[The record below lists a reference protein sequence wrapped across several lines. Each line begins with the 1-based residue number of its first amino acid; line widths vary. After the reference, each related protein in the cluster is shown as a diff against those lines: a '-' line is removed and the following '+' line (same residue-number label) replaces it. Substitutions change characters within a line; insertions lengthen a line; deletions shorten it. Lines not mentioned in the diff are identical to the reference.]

1 MPACLLL
8 FLLTF
13 FLHSCAKD
21 LKKNIDSGY
30 PLIVL
35 VDYGFWAFHSNHFM
49 VVVGYNENGVIV
61 NSGQKKKRGREAVPK
76 YKNIFK

>member
-13 FLHSCAKD
+13 FLHSCAKV

-49 VVVGYNENGVIV
+49 VVVGYNEDGVIV
-61 NSGQKKKRGREAVPK
+61 NS
-76 YKNIFK
+76 